1 MALTVNRRF
10 CRDMLTRIPSSVF
23 SGCLRRRVEGEFD
36 RVVGRSA
43 VSRRSLP
50 HPLSAPIQ
58 AGAFIY
64 PRRGK
69 RLFFFPLPDGVCAT
83 DSPLPLDTMGRSES
97 LVAPFLSQVDAALDL
112 SHTQNIGQII
122 KQKFKNSQ
130 FIIVS
135 LKDNM
140 FNNANVLFR

>member
-1 MALTVNRRF
+1 MIVLMETLIAYSVNRRF

-69 RLFFFPLPDGVCAT
+69 RLFFF
-83 DSPLPLDTMGRSES
+83 
-97 LVAPFLSQVDAALDL
+97 FLSRTESVPRTD
-112 SHTQNIGQII
+112 
-122 KQKFKNSQ
+122 
-130 FIIVS
+130 
-135 LKDNM
+135 
-140 FNNANVLFR
+140 RCR